1 MKTGAGMVQDK
12 RVDMGSMGDYN
23 GIVGKNPGSR
33 HQSHKESAM
42 DRSPYYDKVYRN
54 DMSALILWMGIC
66 HDNTSWIIAANIH
79 SLRWMSNY
87 KNLLQICLRYSD
99 QSHFVGNR
107 FSCLVCL

>member
-23 GIVGKNPGSR
+23 GVVGKNPGSR

-54 DMSALILWMGIC
+54 DMSALILWMRIC
-66 HDNTSWIIAANIH
+66 RENTSWIIAANIQ
-79 SLRWMSNY
+79 SLRWMSN
-87 KNLLQICLRYSD
+87 
-99 QSHFVGNR
+99 
-107 FSCLVCL
+107 

>member
-12 RVDMGSMGDYN
+12 RVDLGSMGDYN
-23 GIVGKNPGSR
+23 GVVGKNPGSR

-54 DMSALILWMGIC
+54 NISALILWMGIC
-66 HDNTSWIIAANIH
+66 HENTSWIIAANIQ

-87 KNLLQICLRYSD
+87 NNLLFNNSYHQCVVPPL
-99 QSHFVGNR
+99 Q
-107 FSCLVCL
+107 